1 MPIAGWEFKPLA
13 DKYLQSTNYSGFL
26 TLKGLVPWKEK
37 AKKITQSMELRLS
50 DRKGKQASKEM
61 LTQQKKLIF
70 KIDFIP

>member
-1 MPIAGWEFKPLA
+1 
-13 DKYLQSTNYSGFL
+13 
-26 TLKGLVPWKEK
+26 
-37 AKKITQSMELRLS
+37 MELRLS